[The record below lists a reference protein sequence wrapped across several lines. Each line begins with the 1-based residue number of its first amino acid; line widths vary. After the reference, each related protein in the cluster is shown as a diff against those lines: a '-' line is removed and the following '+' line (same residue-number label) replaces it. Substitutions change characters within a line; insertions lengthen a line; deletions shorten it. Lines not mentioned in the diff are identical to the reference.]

1 VKLLADTLEAHRLR
15 MGQLAVGPIFAAGNG
30 KPLNLDNLVR
40 RDIIPTLSICAV
52 CRKRADE
59 HKPEGHI
66 FERDNSLPEWHGWH
80 AFRRD
85 LATNLHALGIA
96 DKTIKAIL
104 QHSNVGLTMNIYV
117 KSVTDSQVAA
127 MDTLGA
133 PYNDLATDQGE
144 QEKKPAQTRVL
155 H

>member
-1 VKLLADTLEAHRLR
+1 MSTNPRDT
-15 MGQLAVGPIFAAGNG
+15 F
-30 KPLNLDNLVR
+30 
-40 RDIIPTLSICAV
+40 LSV
-52 CRKRADE
+52 TN
-59 HKPEGHI
+59 HFPSGTGGTH
-66 FERDNSLPEWHGWH
+66 LGG
-80 AFRRD
+80 

-96 DKTIKAIL
+96 DKTIQAIL
-104 QHSNVGLTMNIYV
+104 RHSNVGLTMNIYV